1 MMAVA
6 YVFYFLLKMNRE
18 LSCEMKV
25 LSLKELE
32 YRIDAV
38 RTRMIVVG
46 KLKGLGHPDTIK
58 SSQELDVLLNEY
70 QKIKAK

>member
-1 MMAVA
+1 M
-6 YVFYFLLKMNRE
+6 E
-18 LSCEMKV
+18 V

-38 RTRMIVVG
+38 RTHMIVVG

-58 SSQELDVLLNEY
+58 SSQELDILLNEY
-70 QKIKAK
+70 QKVKAK